1 MANPP
6 AAQAAMA
13 AALNDHDR
21 IRRSTELPLF
31 FGRKDRDSISARL
44 LIDRIA
50 TAAQIGGWNPARCLQ
65 EFYMILRDRALL
77 WWNSLDDTD
86 VDKADWNAVKADFLA
101 SYEAKYTAKTTC
113 TNFHEL
119 VQRPGEGCHDYYL
132 RVHEAFTKMCES
144 KPANIAVVRA
154 AAGAAADDVKAEG
167 IKDIERFFKHQL
179 FLAGLK
185 DDLRVKVME
194 GGKDTLH
201 ESMRL
206 AVELEVIHQEKM
218 KRSHV
223 NAVSS
228 AATAAVIDED
238 STQPDIFDD
247 LHDDEIAAINAIRV
261 RNGRAPFRSFRPKM
275 NGARPKVAC
284 RFCKKSGHMQ
294 KDCFARK
301 KANAPMVDKDGKPYE
316 KRVNAVDAAAATAV
330 SEDRT
335 HNVGAIVSASLNS
348 LNW

>member
-1 MANPP
+1 MAQNPQ
-6 AAQAAMA
+6 QAAMA

-31 FGRKDRDSISARL
+31 FGRKERDSISARL

-50 TAAQIGGWNPARCLQ
+50 TAAEIANWDEARRIR

-86 VDKADWNAVKADFLA
+86 VDKANWNAIKADFLA

-119 VQRPGEGCHDYYL
+119 IQRPGEGCHDYYL
-132 RVHEAFTKMCES
+132 RVHEAFTKMCEA
-144 KPANIAVVRA
+144 KPEALNAVRA
-154 AAGAAADDVKAEG
+154 AAGAAANEVKAEG
-167 IKDIERFFKHQL
+167 IRDIERFFKHQL

-194 GGKDTLH
+194 AGKDTLH

-206 AVELEVIHQEKM
+206 AVELEVIHQEKL
-218 KRSHV
+218 KRGNVH
-223 NAVSS
+223 AVSV
-228 AATAAVIDED
+228 AAVAADEGT
-238 STQPDIFDD
+238 SCEENVDD
-247 LHDDEIAAINAIRV
+247 LNDDEIAAINAIRL
-261 RNGRAPFRSFRPKM
+261 RNGRSPFKAFRKKE
-275 NGARPKVAC
+275 NGGAKSKVIC
-284 RFCKKSGHMQ
+284 RYCKKPGHVQ

-301 KANAPMVDKDGKPYE
+301 KANAPMVDVNGKPYE
-316 KRVNAVDAAAATAV
+316 DKKKVNSVDAKTESPP
-330 SEDRT
+330 SEARS
-335 HNVGAIVSASLNS
+335 HHVGAIVSDTLNS

>member
-1 MANPP
+1 MADPQ
-6 AAQAAMA
+6 QAAMA

-21 IRRSTELPLF
+21 LRRSTEMPLF

-44 LIDRIA
+44 LIDRIT
-50 TAAQIGGWNPARCLQ
+50 TAAQIANWNEARQLQ

-86 VDKADWNAVKADFLA
+86 VDKANWNAVKADFLA

-119 VQRPGEGCHDYYL
+119 VQRSGEGCHDYYL

-144 KPANIAVVRA
+144 KPAAIAAVRA
-154 AAGAAADDVKAEG
+154 AAGAAADAVKAEG
-167 IKDIERFFKHQL
+167 IRDIERFFKHQL

-194 GGKDTLH
+194 AGKDTLH

-206 AVELEVIHQEKM
+206 ATELEIIHQEKM
-218 KRSHV
+218 KRGQV
-223 NAVSS
+223 NSVTVVS
-228 AATAAVIDED
+228 AAAAADEG
-238 STQPDIFDD
+238 STQIENFDD
-247 LHDDEIAAINAIRV
+247 LEEDEIAAVNAIRM
-261 RNGRAPFRSFRPKM
+261 RNGRAPFKNFRSKF
-275 NGARPKVAC
+275 NGARPKVVC
-284 RFCKKSGHMQ
+284 RHCKKPGHMQ

-301 KANAPMVDKDGKPYE
+301 KANAPMVDANGKPYE
-316 KRVNAVDAAAATAV
+316 KKVNAVDARGDTT
-330 SEDRT
+330 SSDDRT

>member
-1 MANPP
+1 MAANPQ
-6 AAQAAMA
+6 QAAMA

-31 FGRKDRDSISARL
+31 FGRKERDSISARL

-50 TAAQIGGWNPARCLQ
+50 IAAEIANWDEARKLR

-86 VDKADWNAVKADFLA
+86 VNKANWDAVKADFLA

-119 VQRPGEGCHDYYL
+119 IQRPGEGCHDYYL
-132 RVHEAFTKMCES
+132 RVHEAFTKMCEA
-144 KPANIAVVRA
+144 KPDTIAVVRA
-154 AAGAAADDVKAEG
+154 AAGAAAADVKGEG

-194 GGKDTLH
+194 AGKDTLH

-206 AVELEVIHQEKM
+206 AVELEVIHQEKL
-218 KRSHV
+218 KRGGHV
-223 NAVSS
+223 HAVSV
-228 AATAAVIDED
+228 AAIGCEEGSSCEENA
-238 STQPDIFDD
+238 DD
-247 LHDDEIAAINAIRV
+247 LNDDEIAAINAIRL
-261 RNGRAPFRSFRPKM
+261 RNGKSPFKAFKKKDA
-275 NGARPKVAC
+275 GAKSKVIC
-284 RFCKKSGHMQ
+284 RYCKKAGHVQ

-301 KANAPMVDKDGKPYE
+301 KANAPMVDVNGKPNE
-316 KRVNAVDAAAATAV
+316 DKKKVNAIDAKV
-330 SEDRT
+330 KPPPPEVRP
-335 HNVGAIVSASLNS
+335 HHVGAIVSNSLNS